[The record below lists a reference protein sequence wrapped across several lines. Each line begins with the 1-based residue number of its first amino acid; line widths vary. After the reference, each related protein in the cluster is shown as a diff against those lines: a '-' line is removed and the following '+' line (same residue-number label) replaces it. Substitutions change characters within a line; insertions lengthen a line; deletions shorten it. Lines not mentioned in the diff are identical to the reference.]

1 MPRFYRQDPTESP
14 GWMWVLPVAM
24 ICSTVLDVH
33 FVNKSLKYNDA
44 LLHAPVCFV
53 LWQIF
58 SLVCGAIMYE
68 ETKGF
73 QTLQWALA
81 GSGIGSTLIGV
92 FISAT
97 RPFPGSHR
105 YMRVSHL

>member
-1 MPRFYRQDPTESP
+1 
-14 GWMWVLPVAM
+14 MWLLPIGM
-24 ICSTVLDVH
+24 IFSTVLDVH

-58 SLVCGAIMYE
+58 SLVCGAVMYE
-68 ETKGF
+68 ETQGF
-73 QTLQWALA
+73 QDFQWAMA
-81 GSGIGSTLIGV
+81 GAGVACTLIGV
-92 FISAT
+92 IVSTT

-105 YMRVSHL
+105 